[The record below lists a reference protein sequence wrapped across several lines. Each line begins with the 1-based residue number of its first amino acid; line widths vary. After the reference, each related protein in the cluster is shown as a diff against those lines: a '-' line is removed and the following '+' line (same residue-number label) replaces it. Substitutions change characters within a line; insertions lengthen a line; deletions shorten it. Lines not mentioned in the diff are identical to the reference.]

1 MQEIVTDGRTGLH
14 FTPADPEDLARKV
27 EWAWEHPDEMRA
39 MGVEA
44 RREFESKYTADK
56 NYPMLMDIYKR
67 ALEARP
73 A

>member
-1 MQEIVTDGRTGLH
+1 
-14 FTPADPEDLARKV
+14 V